1 MRGQRKTARGDCPY
15 GERRP
20 ESQRRL
26 ALDGHAV
33 IEGEG
38 SALIAVT
45 TRCRDDSGGCTE
57 RSPDRNPAG
66 RHRRWSGRRH
76 EPNGAGARA
85 AIVEVANATGGRA
98 DGCASLGIGNRAWE
112 ELQRVSKLGFLSE
125 YSTAKDGAKVTCT
138 PSGAATTNRVVRA
151 KGGVMAADRGKH
163 GCGKPETQRRCR
175 RVLVHFFP
183 GADIELNRL
192 VDPKS
197 LVVDG

>member
-1 MRGQRKTARGDCPY
+1 MTIVEGALSDLPIEIRRVGIDAGQ
-15 GERRP
+15 
-20 ESQRRL
+20 
-26 ALDGHAV
+26 V
-33 IEGEG
+33 
-38 SALIAVT
+38 
-45 TRCRDDSGGCTE
+45 
-57 RSPDRNPAG
+57 AG
-66 RHRRWSGRRH
+66 TNRMA
-76 EPNGAGARA
+76 PARA
-85 AIVEVANATGGRA
+85 LRSLRSQTPPAARPTSAQA
-98 DGCASLGIGNRAWE
+98 LGIGNRAWE